1 MALGNEWKRY
11 IRLAE
16 ERPED
21 FVQSDRLEIVWDEE
35 TVERFE
41 KDSGRK
47 IGVIYESDYHILV
60 VDLVR
65 EGERIFAY
73 ERLLLKQSGAIVAIP
88 RYKGKFILLRQYRHA
103 LRSEQYAFPRGFG
116 EPGVSALENVK
127 KEISEE
133 LGTQREAVHNII
145 HLGQVVADSGVCGG
159 CADVF
164 ACDVEEWD
172 VPVNYEGIL
181 SALLLSEKEF
191 TEYIEAGKIN
201 DGYTLSAF
209 CLYKNIH

>member
-1 MALGNEWKRY
+1 MANSDLT
-11 IRLAE
+11 IIE
-16 ERPED
+16 EQWQR
-21 FVQSDRLEIVWDEE
+21 
-35 TVERFE
+35 
-41 KDSGRK
+41 
-47 IGVIYESDYHILV
+47 
-60 VDLVR
+60 
-65 EGERIFAY
+65 
-73 ERLLLKQSGAIVAIP
+73 
-88 RYKGKFILLRQYRHA
+88 
-103 LRSEQYAFPRGFG
+103 

-133 LGTQREAVHNII
+133 LGTQREDVHNII

-159 CADVF
+159 CVDVF
-164 ACDVEEWD
+164 VCDVEEWD